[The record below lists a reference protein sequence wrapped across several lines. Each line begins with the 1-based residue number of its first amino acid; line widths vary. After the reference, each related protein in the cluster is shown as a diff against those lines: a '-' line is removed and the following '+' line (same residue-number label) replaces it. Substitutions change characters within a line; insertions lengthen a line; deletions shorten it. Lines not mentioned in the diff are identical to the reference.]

1 MAANIEI
8 RENGASFVS
17 TKREWHDLGK
27 VFDAPLTTK
36 VALEESHANFK
47 VQKQPI
53 VALSPELLTMV
64 ENGDNINPQML
75 KELIVEGT
83 VATMRT
89 DLNETLGIVG
99 DGYGIVQN
107 EDAFAFIDNLCT
119 GGEGTPCIESAGVL
133 GHGERVFIT
142 AKFPEPIRL
151 AHKDNDLIEMYI
163 VFTTSH
169 DGKGAVTAMV
179 TPIRVVCNNTL
190 NAAFH
195 NNSGRWNVRHT
206 SNVNNRLANVAEATR
221 ALNLYDVYKAEFEDK
236 MSLLAKVHLTD
247 NDVKRFAVRSLVS
260 DDVWKVYVNSGYNI
274 ESDDISTKTKNQY
287 HALMDTIYGGVG
299 QNILETN
306 TALHAYNGLTCY
318 LDNVARNKDNEKQF
332 NSIML
337 GTAYDKQQRGFN
349 ELIKLAV

>member
-8 RENGASFVS
+8 REIGASFVS

-75 KELIVEGT
+75 KDLIVEGT

-151 AHKDNDLIEMYI
+151 AHKDNDLVEMYI

-206 SNVNNRLANVAEATR
+206 TNVNNRLANVAEATR

-247 NDVKRFAVRSLVS
+247 NEVKRFAVRSLVS
-260 DDVWKVYVNSGYNI
+260 DDIWKVYVNSGYNI

-287 HALMDTIYGGVG
+287 HALMNTIYGGVG

-306 TALHAYNGLTCY
+306 TALHVYNGLTCY

-332 NSIML
+332 KSIME
-337 GTAYDKQQRGFN
+337 GTAYDKQQRCFS

>member
-8 RENGASFVS
+8 REIGASFVS

-75 KELIVEGT
+75 KDLIVEGT

-151 AHKDNDLIEMYI
+151 AHKDNDLVEMYI

-206 SNVNNRLANVAEATR
+206 TNVNNRLANVAEATR

-247 NDVKRFAVRSLVS
+247 NEVKRFAVRSLVS
-260 DDVWKVYVNSGYNI
+260 DDIWKVYVNSGYNI

-287 HALMDTIYGGVG
+287 HALMNTIYGGVG
-299 QNILETN
+299 QNILERN
-306 TALHAYNGLTCY
+306 TALHVYNGLTCY

-332 NSIML
+332 KSIME
-337 GTAYDKQQRGFN
+337 GTAYDKQQRCFS